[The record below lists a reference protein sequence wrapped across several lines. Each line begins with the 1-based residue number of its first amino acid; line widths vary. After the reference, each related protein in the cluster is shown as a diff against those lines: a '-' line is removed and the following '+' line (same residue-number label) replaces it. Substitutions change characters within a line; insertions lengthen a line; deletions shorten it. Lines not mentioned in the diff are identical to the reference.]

1 MKLAIVL
8 LRDRHLALAS
18 ILLIAP
24 LRGVM
29 SHVNGVISMLGDT
42 CFEQGYV
49 ISLSYGSTH
58 ARPWR
63 IVTEAPGPAELRA
76 WPALNDRCRRRQ
88 I

>member
-49 ISLSYGSTH
+49 ISLSYCSHSRSAVAICDCCAGAWSRRT
-58 ARPWR
+58 AG
-63 IVTEAPGPAELRA
+63 IAAAE
-76 WPALNDRCRRRQ
+76 
-88 I
+88 